1 MSALTLPVGIGV
13 DHAAPAAA
21 VERRPL
27 AFGLGETIGHGIDHG
42 GMMAHAAM
50 AALDLDILGAGGWLF
65 HAALPGADAVGAAE
79 DRCGRHRRRARQRS
93 SEPRILFVGATAT
106 GHLVDAPGV

>member
-27 AFGLGETIGHGIDHG
+27 SFGLRQTIGNGIDDG

-50 AALDLDILGAGGWLF
+50 AAFDFDVLGAGGWLF

-79 DRCGRHRRRARQRS
+79 DRRGRHWRRCRNRS
-93 SEPRILFVGATAT
+93 SEPSILFV
-106 GHLVDAPGV
+106 